1 MSGYE
6 TVLLLIAWAVAG
18 GSPGPATLAISG
30 TAMDE
35 GRVAGL
41 SIAAGIFC
49 GSAFWGIAAGA
60 GMSAVML
67 ANAWVFEVI
76 RYAGAA
82 YLMWLAFKAFKR
94 ALHPPAAARMR
105 AASGLRRLW
114 LKGALIHVT
123 NPKAILSW
131 GAIYAIALPPGATPA
146 AVWWLFAMLIATSA
160 VVFFGYGLLF
170 SAPRIARGYT
180 RLRRGFDAAF
190 AVLFGAAGLKILTT
204 RLEV

>member
-35 GRVAGL
+35 GRAAGL